1 MQVSAR
7 YFRSIRLALTA
18 CAISATAGCWQKIE
32 YKGDHSKTSSPS
44 KAASAPVAT
53 NDTPAVPNASVPNP
67 AVSAPPTVEPR
78 NVTADVTAPPPTPNR
93 TSPNTATESADDR
106 YAAPSAPPPT
116 SDVAPA
122 PPKLTDSPTAAAT
135 PSTKSAEVDRYA
147 TAPGAA
153 SPTADSRSSEAK
165 LDTSAIPANAA
176 PAHVAAPSPQQVA
189 PPPDAITMTA
199 APASAMNTKR
209 TAWLLGSRLSLA
221 ALANDRG
228 IAAKSVP
235 EWFADSQQAAKILKT
250 TVPDLPSPAASGDT
264 EPASK
269 QVMNYLLVNGQRIG
283 HDLTKQ
289 YGPAEASLF
298 EVALKSNLLLLIY
311 RPGTL
316 TVDSVS
322 AAIQESAARARLP
335 EKLWT
340 PLIDAINSQAPPKE
354 VQADVRKFHSDVDQ
368 YLAGSAEPN
377 GK

>member
-1 MQVSAR
+1 V
-7 YFRSIRLALTA
+7 
-18 CAISATAGCWQKIE
+18 
-32 YKGDHSKTSSPS
+32 
-44 KAASAPVAT
+44 
-53 NDTPAVPNASVPNP
+53 
-67 AVSAPPTVEPR
+67 
-78 NVTADVTAPPPTPNR
+78 
-93 TSPNTATESADDR
+93 
-106 YAAPSAPPPT
+106 
-116 SDVAPA
+116 
-122 PPKLTDSPTAAAT
+122 
-135 PSTKSAEVDRYA
+135 
-147 TAPGAA
+147 
-153 SPTADSRSSEAK
+153 DSRSSEAK

-176 PAHVAAPSPQQVA
+176 PAHVAATTPQQVA
-189 PPPDAITMTA
+189 PPPDAITRAA
-199 APASAMNTKR
+199 APA
-209 TAWLLGSRLSLA
+209 AWLLGSRLSLA

-228 IAAKSVP
+228 IAAKSVL

-250 TVPDLPSPAASGDT
+250 TVPDLPSPAAPGDT

-283 HDLTKQ
+283 HELTKQ

-354 VQADVRKFHSDVDQ
+354 VQADVRKFHSDVEH